1 VIAIPVVVLRNDF
14 ENLDAVVVAIAVVV
28 FLVGRG
34 VDAVVVF
41 VAVARVAVVVE
52 AGVVESVVVVVA

>member
-14 ENLDAVVVAIAVVV
+14 ENLVAVVVAIAVVV